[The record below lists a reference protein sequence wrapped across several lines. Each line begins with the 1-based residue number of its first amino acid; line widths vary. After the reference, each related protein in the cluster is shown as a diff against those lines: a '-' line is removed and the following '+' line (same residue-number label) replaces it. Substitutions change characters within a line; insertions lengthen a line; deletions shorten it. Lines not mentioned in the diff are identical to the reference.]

1 MKSDVTLESEAFAE
15 HGFNYG
21 AQPALRASPRSLAH
35 PENVHVQP
43 ACQQDGFMA
52 SHSIKK
58 INKSEVP
65 EAVACLEATKLQPVY
80 LFLDI

>member
-1 MKSDVTLESEAFAE
+1 MPLPAAWRTSENA
-15 HGFNYG
+15 H
-21 AQPALRASPRSLAH
+21 AL
-35 PENVHVQP
+35 P
-43 ACQQDGFMA
+43 ACQQEGFMA